1 LVATSLAESLLQ
13 SSEEGWVIS
22 VNVLLGLCLGVK
34 ENTFWLIESE
44 EDDFETACHTWIHVE
59 LVFELS
65 FTEVGLDLADQ
76 INGVTAVAS
85 ASTVLNLDDISGIF
99 VALNFVGL
107 LACLHSIKYLL

>member
-1 LVATSLAESLLQ
+1 M
-13 SSEEGWVIS
+13 
-22 VNVLLGLCLGVK
+22 K
-34 ENTFWLIESE
+34 KDTFWLIGSE
-44 EDDFETACHTWIHVE
+44 ENDLETTSHTLIHVE

-65 FTEVGLDLADQ
+65 CTEVGLDLADQ

-99 VALNFVGL
+99 VALNFVGF